1 MTSFASANTLAETAR
16 HLSDVSRAAMLMAL
30 MDGRAFTA
38 SELASRAGI
47 GAPAA
52 SEHLARLVDGQF
64 VTVTKQG
71 RHRYFKLASVEI
83 AQLIESLMA
92 VASTGP
98 SRHRPPGPADEAMR
112 AARSCYDHIAGRL
125 AIDLLDGLTGRGFL
139 VLEDDALSLTPAGR
153 AFFCEMGMDASPAGG
168 SKRPFCRCCL
178 DWSERR
184 PHLAGRLG
192 AAILTQGLDRN
203 WITRVPDSRA
213 LRLTETGRRG
223 YAEVYGIKVLR

>member
-52 SEHLARLVDGQF
+52 SEHLARLVEGQF

-71 RHRYFKLASVEI
+71 RHRYFRLANGEI

-98 SRHRPPGPADEAMR
+98 SRHRPPGPADDAMR

-125 AIDLLDGLTGRGFL
+125 AISLLDGLAGRGL
-139 VLEDDALSLTPAGR
+139 VALADDVVALTPEGR
-153 AFFCEMGMDASPAGG
+153 TFFCDIGIDTSAVAG

-192 AAILTQGLDRN
+192 AAILAQALERS
-203 WITRVPDSRA
+203 WLTRVPESRA
-213 LRLTETGRRG
+213 LRLTEAGRRG
-223 YAEVYGIKVLR
+223 YADVYGINVLR